1 MSEFNHEPHEPHE
14 KTSEFPSFVRGVR
27 AVRGFLSFYSELK
40 PVTFFLIFFV
50 FSSLPCLFA
59 QTGRDA
65 LAEYRNGNFETVVE
79 ICRQEI
85 AENAQNLES
94 HVVICWSL
102 LRLGRYNEAA
112 EYAEKAAALNRY
124 DVRVIEIAGE
134 VDFYRGRAESALQ
147 HFQDYINLAPE
158 GARIETVYF
167 FLGEIYIG
175 QGRYRY
181 ADIALST
188 ALHYVPG
195 NARWWTRLAYT
206 REMAGD
212 TLGAAQAYQK
222 ALELDGHLS
231 DAVRGLERTRA
242 ALDRR

>member
-1 MSEFNHEPHEPHE
+1 MAS
-14 KTSEFPSFVRGVR
+14 KKMLWRV
-27 AVRGFLSFYSELK
+27 K
-40 PVTFFLIFFV
+40 IFFFICFIF
-50 FSSLPCLFA
+50 FSLSRLFA

-65 LAEYRNGNFETVVE
+65 LAEYRNGNFESVVE

-102 LRLGRYNEAA
+102 LRLGRYNDAAMYAGKAA
-112 EYAEKAAALNRY
+112 ELNRY
-124 DVRVIEIAGE
+124 DVRVIEIEGE
-134 VDFYRGRAESALQ
+134 VDFYRGRNNSALL
-147 HFQDYINLAPE
+147 HFQNYINLAPE

-167 FLGEIYIG
+167 FLGEIYIRL
-175 QGRYRY
+175 GRYRY

-188 ALHYVPG
+188 ALHYLPG
-195 NARWWTRLAYT
+195 NAQWWTRLAYT
-206 REMAGD
+206 REMSGD
-212 TLGAAQAYQK
+212 TQGAAQAYRK
-222 ALELDGHLS
+222 ALDLDGNLS